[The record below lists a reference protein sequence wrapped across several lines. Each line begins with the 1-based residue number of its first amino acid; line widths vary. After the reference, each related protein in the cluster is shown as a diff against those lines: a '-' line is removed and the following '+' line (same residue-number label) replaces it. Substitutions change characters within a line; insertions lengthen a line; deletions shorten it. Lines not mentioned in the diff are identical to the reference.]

1 MVFQL
6 NIEDLAVF
14 MCIGVYNWERI
25 IKQKVYVSINV
36 TYSSEQGGAFL
47 DYDTFSQRII
57 ELLTAKDYLLLEDAI
72 SDVISFI
79 VLEHET
85 TLACEVK
92 IYKPVV
98 SFLRDSKSISISAIW
113 NKER

>member
-85 TLACEVK
+85 T
-92 IYKPVV
+92 
-98 SFLRDSKSISISAIW
+98 
-113 NKER
+113 